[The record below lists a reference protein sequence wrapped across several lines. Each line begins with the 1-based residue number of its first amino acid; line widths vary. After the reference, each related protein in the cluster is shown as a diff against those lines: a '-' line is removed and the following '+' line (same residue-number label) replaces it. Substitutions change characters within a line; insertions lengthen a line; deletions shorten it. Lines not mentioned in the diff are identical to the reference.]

1 MSYGTEWRKSGA
13 CATADP
19 DLFYPIGTGNAAARQ
34 IAEACRICAACHVRR
49 ECLDYAM
56 EIQEAHCIWGGTT
69 PEKRAHAPRNQKDA
83 QRYGSQTGQ
92 RNRPETD
99 A

>member
-34 IAEACRICAACHVRR
+34 IAEACQICAACRVRR
-49 ECLDYAM
+49 ECLDYAL
-56 EIQEAHCIWGGTT
+56 ENQEAHGIWGGTT
-69 PEKRAHAPRNQKDA
+69 PEERAYARRKQTEA
-83 QRYGSQTGQ
+83 QRYGARTGQ
-92 RNRPETD
+92 RTAPET
-99 A
+99 AA

>member
-1 MSYGTEWRKSGA
+1 MSYSTEWRKSGA

-56 EIQEAHCIWGGTT
+56 ENREAHGIWGGTT
-69 PEKRAHAPRNQKDA
+69 PEERAHARRKETDA
-83 QRYGSQTGQ
+83 QRYEARTAQ
-92 RNRPETD
+92 RTAPET
-99 A
+99 AA